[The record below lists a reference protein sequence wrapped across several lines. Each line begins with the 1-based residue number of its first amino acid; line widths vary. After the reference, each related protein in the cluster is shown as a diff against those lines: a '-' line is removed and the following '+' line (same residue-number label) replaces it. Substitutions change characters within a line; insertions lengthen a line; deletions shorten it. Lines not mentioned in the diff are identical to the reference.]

1 MELLSFGDTGWG
13 DELIRATFMTVFVA
27 LAAFF
32 FGFLVS
38 FLIVPLK
45 LSNKKFLNY
54 LGNTYTTVFRGV
66 PELLVIYLLF
76 FGGSSAVMYVAKI
89 FGYNEFIEINAFITG
104 FVAIGLISG
113 AYTTEV
119 LRGAITAID
128 RGQFEGA
135 KSLGL
140 RKSTYYI
147 FVIAP
152 QVLRLS
158 LPNLSNVWQLTLKD
172 TALISVT
179 GLVEIMRQ
187 SYIASGVTRNPL
199 LFYSFAAF
207 LYLIL
212 TTVSLK
218 YFNKLEKK
226 YNFYQK

>member
-13 DELIRATFMTVFVA
+13 DELLRATFMTILVA
-27 LAAFF
+27 LAAFS
-32 FGFLVS
+32 FGFLIS
-38 FLIVPLK
+38 IVIIPLK

-54 LGNTYTTVFRGV
+54 LGNTYTTIFRGV

-76 FGGSSAVMYVAKI
+76 FGGSSAVMFVAKV
-89 FGYNEFIEINAFITG
+89 FGYKEFIEINAFLTG
-104 FVAIGLISG
+104 SVSIGLISG

-119 LRGAITAID
+119 LRGAILSINV
-128 RGQFEGA
+128 GQFEGA

-140 RKSTYYI
+140 RKTTYYT

-158 LPNLSNVWQLTLKD
+158 IPNLSNVWQLTLKD

-199 LFYSFAAF
+199 LFYCVAAF

-212 TTVSLK
+212 TTISLK
-218 YFNKLEKK
+218 YFNRLENK
-226 YNFYQK
+226 YNFKN

>member
-1 MELLSFGDTGWG
+1 MELLSLGDTGWG
-13 DELIRATFMTVFVA
+13 DELLRATFMTILVA
-27 LAAFF
+27 LAAFS
-32 FGFLVS
+32 FGFLISIV
-38 FLIVPLK
+38 IVPLK

-54 LGNTYTTVFRGV
+54 LGNAYTTIFRGV

-76 FGGSSAVMYVAKI
+76 FGGSSAVMFVAKV
-89 FGYNEFIEINAFITG
+89 FGYKEFIEINAFLTG
-104 FVAIGLISG
+104 SVSIGLISG

-119 LRGAITAID
+119 LRGAILSINV
-128 RGQFEGA
+128 GQFEGA

-140 RKSTYYI
+140 RKTTYYT

-158 LPNLSNVWQLTLKD
+158 IPNLSNVWQLTLKD
-172 TALISVT
+172 TSLISVT

-199 LFYSFAAF
+199 LFYCVAAF

-212 TTVSLK
+212 TTISLK
-218 YFNKLEKK
+218 YFNKLENK
-226 YNFYQK
+226 YNFKN

>member
-13 DELIRATFMTVFVA
+13 DELLRATFMTILVA
-27 LAAFF
+27 IAAFF
-32 FGFLVS
+32 FGFFIS

-45 LSNKKFLNY
+45 LSKKKILNFI
-54 LGNTYTTVFRGV
+54 GNTYTTIFRGV
-66 PELLVIYLLF
+66 PELLVIYLFF
-76 FGGSSAVMYVAKI
+76 FGGSTAVMFVAKL
-89 FGYNEFIEINAFITG
+89 FGYKEFIEINAFLTG
-104 FVAIGLISG
+104 SVSIGLISG

-119 LRGAITAID
+119 LRGAIESIS
-128 RGQFEGA
+128 RGQFDGA

-140 RKSTYYI
+140 KKSTYYV

-199 LFYSFAAF
+199 LFYCFAAF

-212 TTVSLK
+212 TTISLK

-226 YNFYQK
+226 YNFRT

>member
-13 DELIRATFMTVFVA
+13 DELLRATFMTILVA
-27 LAAFF
+27 IAAFF
-32 FGFLVS
+32 FGFFIS

-45 LSNKKFLNY
+45 LSKKKILNFI
-54 LGNTYTTVFRGV
+54 GNTYTTIFRGV
-66 PELLVIYLLF
+66 PELLVIYLFF
-76 FGGSSAVMYVAKI
+76 FGGSTAVMFVAKL
-89 FGYNEFIEINAFITG
+89 FGYKEFIEINAFLTG
-104 FVAIGLISG
+104 SVSIGLISG

-119 LRGAITAID
+119 LRGAIESIS
-128 RGQFEGA
+128 RGQFDGA

-140 RKSTYYI
+140 KKSTYYV

-199 LFYSFAAF
+199 LFYCFAAF

-212 TTVSLK
+212 TTISLK

-226 YNFYQK
+226 YNFRN

>member
-1 MELLSFGDTGWG
+1 MELLSLGDTGWG
-13 DELIRATFMTVFVA
+13 DELLRATFMTILVA
-27 LAAFF
+27 LAAFS
-32 FGFLVS
+32 FGFLIS
-38 FLIVPLK
+38 IVIIPLK

-54 LGNTYTTVFRGV
+54 LGNTYTTIFRGV

-76 FGGSSAVMYVAKI
+76 FGGSSAVMFVAKV
-89 FGYNEFIEINAFITG
+89 FGYKEFIEINAFLTG
-104 FVAIGLISG
+104 SVSIGLISG

-119 LRGAITAID
+119 LRGAILSINV
-128 RGQFEGA
+128 GQFEGA

-140 RKSTYYI
+140 RKTTYYT

-158 LPNLSNVWQLTLKD
+158 IPNLSNVWQLTLKD
-172 TALISVT
+172 TSLISVT

-199 LFYSFAAF
+199 LFYCVAAF

-212 TTVSLK
+212 TTISLK
-218 YFNKLEKK
+218 YFNKLENK
-226 YNFYQK
+226 YNFKN

>member
-13 DELIRATFMTVFVA
+13 DELLKATFMTIMVA

-32 FGFLVS
+32 FGFFIS
-38 FLIVPLK
+38 TFIVPLK
-45 LSNKKFLNY
+45 LSNKKILNY
-54 LGNTYTTVFRGV
+54 VGNIYTTIFRGV

-76 FGGSSAVMYVAKI
+76 FGGSSAVMFVAKI
-89 FGYNEFIEINAFITG
+89 FGYNEFIEINAFLTG
-104 FVAIGLISG
+104 SVSIGLISG

-119 LRGAITAID
+119 LRGAIVSINK
-128 RGQFEGA
+128 GQFDGA

-140 RKSTYYI
+140 KKTTYYFFI
-147 FVIAP
+147 IAP

-199 LFYSFAAF
+199 LFYCFAAI

-212 TTVSLK
+212 TTISLK

-226 YNFYQK
+226 YNFQS

>member
-13 DELIRATFMTVFVA
+13 DELIRATFMTILVA
-27 LAAFF
+27 LAAFS
-32 FGFLVS
+32 FGFFVS
-38 FLIVPLK
+38 ILIVPLK
-45 LSNKKFLNY
+45 LSNKKIFNY
-54 LGNTYTTVFRGV
+54 LGNTYTTIFRGV

-76 FGGSSAVMYVAKI
+76 FGGSSAVMFVAKI
-89 FGYNEFIEINAFITG
+89 FGYKEFIEINAFITG
-104 FVAIGLISG
+104 SVSIGLISG

-119 LRGAITAID
+119 LRGAIESISK
-128 RGQFEGA
+128 GQFEGA

-140 RKSTYYI
+140 KKTTYYI

-199 LFYSFAAF
+199 LFYCVAAF

-212 TTVSLK
+212 TTLSLK

-226 YNFYQK
+226 YNFKH

>member
-13 DELIRATFMTVFVA
+13 DELLRATFMTVMVA

-32 FGFLVS
+32 FGFFIS
-38 FLIVPLK
+38 FFIVPLK

-54 LGNTYTTVFRGV
+54 IGNTYTTIFRGV

-76 FGGSSAVMYVAKI
+76 FGGSNAVMFVAKI
-89 FGYNEFIEINAFITG
+89 FGYKEFIEINAFLTG
-104 FVAIGLISG
+104 SISIGLISG

-119 LRGAITAID
+119 LRGAIVSINK
-128 RGQFEGA
+128 GQFDGA

-140 RKSTYYI
+140 KKTTYYVY
-147 FVIAP
+147 VIAP

-199 LFYSFAAF
+199 LFYCFAAF

-212 TTVSLK
+212 TTISLK

-226 YNFYQK
+226 YNFKS

>member
-13 DELIRATFMTVFVA
+13 DELLRATFMTILVA
-27 LAAFF
+27 LAAFS
-32 FGFLVS
+32 FGFLISIV
-38 FLIVPLK
+38 IVPLK

-54 LGNTYTTVFRGV
+54 LGNTYTTIFRGV

-76 FGGSSAVMYVAKI
+76 FGGSSAVMFVAKV
-89 FGYNEFIEINAFITG
+89 FGYKEFIEINAFLTG
-104 FVAIGLISG
+104 SVSIGLISG

-119 LRGAITAID
+119 LRGAILSINV
-128 RGQFEGA
+128 GQFEGA

-140 RKSTYYI
+140 RKTTYYT

-158 LPNLSNVWQLTLKD
+158 IPNLSNVWQLTLKD

-199 LFYSFAAF
+199 LFYCVAAF

-212 TTVSLK
+212 TTISLK
-218 YFNKLEKK
+218 YFNKLENK
-226 YNFYQK
+226 YNFKN

>member
-13 DELIRATFMTVFVA
+13 DELLRATFMTILVA
-27 LAAFF
+27 LAAFS
-32 FGFLVS
+32 FGFLISIV
-38 FLIVPLK
+38 IVPLK

-54 LGNTYTTVFRGV
+54 LGNTYTTIFRGV

-76 FGGSSAVMYVAKI
+76 FGGSSAVMFVAKI
-89 FGYNEFIEINAFITG
+89 FGYKEFIEINAFLTG
-104 FVAIGLISG
+104 SVSIGLISG

-119 LRGAITAID
+119 LRGAILSINV
-128 RGQFEGA
+128 GQFEGA

-140 RKSTYYI
+140 RKTTYYT

-158 LPNLSNVWQLTLKD
+158 IPNLSNVWQLTLKD
-172 TALISVT
+172 TSLISVT

-199 LFYSFAAF
+199 LFYCVAAF

-212 TTVSLK
+212 TTISLK
-218 YFNKLEKK
+218 YFNKLENK
-226 YNFYQK
+226 YNFKN

>member
-13 DELIRATFMTVFVA
+13 DELLRATFMTVMVA

-32 FGFLVS
+32 FGFFIS
-38 FLIVPLK
+38 FFIVPLK

-54 LGNTYTTVFRGV
+54 IGNTYTTIFRGV

-76 FGGSSAVMYVAKI
+76 FGGSNAVMFVAKI
-89 FGYNEFIEINAFITG
+89 FGYKEFIEINAFLTG
-104 FVAIGLISG
+104 SISIGLISG

-119 LRGAITAID
+119 LRGAIESINK
-128 RGQFEGA
+128 GQFDGA

-140 RKSTYYI
+140 KKTTYYVY
-147 FVIAP
+147 VIAP

-158 LPNLSNVWQLTLKD
+158 IPNLSNVWQLTLKD

-199 LFYSFAAF
+199 LFYCFAAF

-212 TTVSLK
+212 TTISLK
-218 YFNKLEKK
+218 YFNKLEQK
-226 YNFYQK
+226 YNFKS

>member
-13 DELIRATFMTVFVA
+13 DELLRATFMTVMVA

-32 FGFLVS
+32 FGFFIS
-38 FLIVPLK
+38 FFIVPLK

-54 LGNTYTTVFRGV
+54 IGNTYTTIFRGV

-76 FGGSSAVMYVAKI
+76 FGGSNAVMFVAKI
-89 FGYNEFIEINAFITG
+89 FGYKEFIEINAFLTG
-104 FVAIGLISG
+104 SISIGLISG

-119 LRGAITAID
+119 LRGAIESINK
-128 RGQFEGA
+128 GQFDGA

-140 RKSTYYI
+140 KKTTYYV

-199 LFYSFAAF
+199 LFYCFAAF

-212 TTVSLK
+212 TTISLK

-226 YNFYQK
+226 YNFKS

>member
-13 DELIRATFMTVFVA
+13 DELLRATFMTIMVA

-32 FGFLVS
+32 FGFFIS
-38 FLIVPLK
+38 TLIVPLK
-45 LSNKKFLNY
+45 LSNKKILNY
-54 LGNTYTTVFRGV
+54 IGNIYTTIFRGV

-76 FGGSSAVMYVAKI
+76 FGGSSAVMFVAKM
-89 FGYNEFIEINAFITG
+89 FGYKEFIEINAFLTG
-104 FVAIGLISG
+104 SVSIGLISG

-119 LRGAITAID
+119 LRGAIDSISE
-128 RGQFEGA
+128 GQFDGA

-140 RKSTYYI
+140 KKTTYYV

-199 LFYSFAAF
+199 LFYCFAAF

-212 TTVSLK
+212 TTISLK

-226 YNFYQK
+226 YNFQS

>member
-13 DELIRATFMTVFVA
+13 DELLRATFMTILVA
-27 LAAFF
+27 IAAFF
-32 FGFLVS
+32 FGFFIS

-45 LSNKKFLNY
+45 LSKKKILNFI
-54 LGNTYTTVFRGV
+54 GNIYTTIFRGV
-66 PELLVIYLLF
+66 PELLVIYLFF
-76 FGGSSAVMYVAKI
+76 FGGSTAVMFVAKL
-89 FGYNEFIEINAFITG
+89 FGYKEFIEINAFLTG
-104 FVAIGLISG
+104 SVSIGLISG

-119 LRGAITAID
+119 LRGAIESIS
-128 RGQFEGA
+128 RGQFDGA

-140 RKSTYYI
+140 KKSTYYV

-199 LFYSFAAF
+199 LFYCFAAF

-212 TTVSLK
+212 TTISLK

-226 YNFYQK
+226 YNFRT

>member
-13 DELIRATFMTVFVA
+13 DELLRATFMTILVA
-27 LAAFF
+27 LTAFI

-38 FLIVPLK
+38 IFIVPLK

-54 LGNTYTTVFRGV
+54 LGNTYTTIFRGV

-76 FGGSSAVMYVAKI
+76 FGGSSAVMFVAKI
-89 FGYNEFIEINAFITG
+89 FGYKEFIEINAFLTG
-104 FVAIGLISG
+104 SVSIGLISG

-119 LRGAITAID
+119 LRGAIVSINI
-128 RGQFEGA
+128 GQFEGA

-140 RKSTYYI
+140 KKTTYYV

-199 LFYSFAAF
+199 LFYCFAAF

-212 TTVSLK
+212 TTISLK

-226 YNFYQK
+226 FNLHS

>member
-1 MELLSFGDTGWG
+1 MVSYQIISEPLS
-13 DELIRATFMTVFVA
+13 
-27 LAAFF
+27 
-32 FGFLVS
+32 
-38 FLIVPLK
+38 
-45 LSNKKFLNY
+45 
-54 LGNTYTTVFRGV
+54 
-66 PELLVIYLLF
+66 
-76 FGGSSAVMYVAKI
+76 KI
-89 FGYNEFIEINAFITG
+89 FGYKEFIEINAFLTG
-104 FVAIGLISG
+104 SVSIGLISG

-119 LRGAITAID
+119 LRGAIESINK
-128 RGQFEGA
+128 GQFDGA

-140 RKSTYYI
+140 KKTTYYV

-199 LFYSFAAF
+199 LFYCFAAF

-212 TTVSLK
+212 TTISLK

-226 YNFYQK
+226 YNFRT

>member
-13 DELIRATFMTVFVA
+13 DELLRATFMTILVA
-27 LAAFF
+27 IAAFT
-32 FGFLVS
+32 FGFFIS
-38 FLIVPLK
+38 SLIVPLK
-45 LSNKKFLNY
+45 LSKSKVLNFI
-54 LGNTYTTVFRGV
+54 GNTYTTIFRGV

-76 FGGSSAVMYVAKI
+76 FGGSSAVMFVAKI
-89 FGYNEFIEINAFITG
+89 FGYRDFIEINAFLTG
-104 FVAIGLISG
+104 SVSIGLISG

-119 LRGAITAID
+119 LRGAINSINQ
-128 RGQFEGA
+128 GQFDGA

-140 RKSTYYI
+140 KKSIYYV

-199 LFYSFAAF
+199 LFYCFAAF

-212 TTVSLK
+212 TTISLK

-226 YNFYQK
+226 YNFQP

>member
-13 DELIRATFMTVFVA
+13 DELLRATFMTILVA
-27 LAAFF
+27 IAAFT
-32 FGFLVS
+32 FGFFIS
-38 FLIVPLK
+38 SLIVPLK
-45 LSNKKFLNY
+45 LSKSKVLNFI
-54 LGNTYTTVFRGV
+54 GNTYTTIFRGV

-76 FGGSSAVMYVAKI
+76 FGGSSAIMFVAKI
-89 FGYNEFIEINAFITG
+89 FGYKDFIEINAFLTG
-104 FVAIGLISG
+104 SVSIGLISG

-119 LRGAITAID
+119 LRGAIVSIS
-128 RGQFEGA
+128 RGQFDGA

-140 RKSTYYI
+140 KKSTYYV

-199 LFYSFAAF
+199 LFYCFAAF

-212 TTVSLK
+212 TTISLK

-226 YNFYQK
+226 YNFRT

>member
-13 DELIRATFMTVFVA
+13 DELLRATFMTILVA

-32 FGFLVS
+32 FGFLIS
-38 FLIVPLK
+38 IFIVPLK
-45 LSNKKFLNY
+45 LSNKNFLNY
-54 LGNTYTTVFRGV
+54 LGNTYTTIFRGV

-76 FGGSSAVMYVAKI
+76 FGGSSAVMFVAKI
-89 FGYNEFIEINAFITG
+89 FGYKEFIEINAFLTG
-104 FVAIGLISG
+104 SVSIGLISG

-119 LRGAITAID
+119 LRGAILSINV
-128 RGQFEGA
+128 GQFEGA

-140 RKSTYYI
+140 RKTTYYA

-158 LPNLSNVWQLTLKD
+158 IPNLSNVWQLTLKD

-199 LFYSFAAF
+199 LFYCVAAF

-212 TTVSLK
+212 TTVSLR
-218 YFNKLEKK
+218 YFNKLENK
-226 YNFYQK
+226 YNFKN

>member
-13 DELIRATFMTVFVA
+13 DELLRATFMTILVA
-27 LAAFF
+27 IAAFF
-32 FGFLVS
+32 FGFFIS

-45 LSNKKFLNY
+45 LSKKKILNFI
-54 LGNTYTTVFRGV
+54 GNTYTTIFRGV
-66 PELLVIYLLF
+66 PELLVIYLFF
-76 FGGSSAVMYVAKI
+76 FGGSTAVMFVAKL
-89 FGYNEFIEINAFITG
+89 FGYKEFIEINAFLTG
-104 FVAIGLISG
+104 SVSIGLISG
-113 AYTTEV
+113 AYTSEV
-119 LRGAITAID
+119 LRGAIESIS
-128 RGQFEGA
+128 RGQFDGA

-140 RKSTYYI
+140 KKSTYYV

-199 LFYSFAAF
+199 LFYCFAAF

-212 TTVSLK
+212 TTISLK

-226 YNFYQK
+226 YNFYT

>member
-13 DELIRATFMTVFVA
+13 DELLRATFMTILVA
-27 LAAFF
+27 IAAFT
-32 FGFLVS
+32 FGFFIS
-38 FLIVPLK
+38 SLIVPLK
-45 LSNKKFLNY
+45 LSKSKVLNFI
-54 LGNTYTTVFRGV
+54 GNTYTTIFRGV

-76 FGGSSAVMYVAKI
+76 FGGSSAIMFVAKI
-89 FGYNEFIEINAFITG
+89 FGYKDFIEINAFLTG
-104 FVAIGLISG
+104 SVSIGLISG

-119 LRGAITAID
+119 LRGAIDSIS
-128 RGQFEGA
+128 RGQFDGA

-140 RKSTYYI
+140 KKSTYYV

-199 LFYSFAAF
+199 LFYCFAAF

-212 TTVSLK
+212 TTISLK

-226 YNFYQK
+226 YNFYT

>member
-1 MELLSFGDTGWG
+1 MELLSFGDSGWG
-13 DELIRATFMTVFVA
+13 DELLRATFMTVLVA
-27 LAAFF
+27 MAAFF
-32 FGFLVS
+32 FGFFIS
-38 FLIVPLK
+38 IFIIPLK

-54 LGNTYTTVFRGV
+54 IGNTYTTVFRGV

-76 FGGSSAVMYVAKI
+76 FGGSSAVMFVAKI
-89 FGYNEFIEINAFITG
+89 FGYNEFIEINAFVTG
-104 FVAIGLISG
+104 SISIGLISG

-119 LRGAITAID
+119 LRGALESINK
-128 RGQFEGA
+128 GQFDGA

-140 RKSTYYI
+140 KKTTYYL

-199 LFYSFAAF
+199 LFYCFAAF
-207 LYLIL
+207 LYLVL
-212 TTVSLK
+212 TTISLK

-226 YNFYQK
+226 YNFYT

>member
-13 DELIRATFMTVFVA
+13 DDLLRATFMTLLVA
-27 LAAFF
+27 IVAFL

-45 LSNKKFLNY
+45 LSNKKILKY
-54 LGNTYTTVFRGV
+54 LGNTYTTIFRGV

-76 FGGSSAVMYVAKI
+76 FGGSSAVMFVAKI
-89 FGYNEFIEINAFITG
+89 FGYKEFIEINAFLTG
-104 FVAIGLISG
+104 SVSIGLISG

-119 LRGAITAID
+119 LRGAIESINK
-128 RGQFEGA
+128 GQFDGA

-140 RKSTYYI
+140 KKTTYYV

-199 LFYSFAAF
+199 LFYCFAAF

-212 TTVSLK
+212 TTISLK

-226 YNFYQK
+226 YNFRT

>member
-13 DELIRATFMTVFVA
+13 DELLRATVMTVMVA

-32 FGFLVS
+32 FGFFIS
-38 FLIVPLK
+38 FFIVPLK

-54 LGNTYTTVFRGV
+54 IGNTYTTIFRGV

-76 FGGSSAVMYVAKI
+76 FGGSNAVMFVAKI
-89 FGYNEFIEINAFITG
+89 FGYKEFIEINAFLTG
-104 FVAIGLISG
+104 SISIGLISG

-119 LRGAITAID
+119 LRGAIESINK
-128 RGQFEGA
+128 GQFDGA

-140 RKSTYYI
+140 KKTTYYVY
-147 FVIAP
+147 VIAP

-199 LFYSFAAF
+199 LFYCFAAF

-212 TTVSLK
+212 TTISLK

-226 YNFYQK
+226 YNFKS